1 MFEREWVSLAS
12 IQSMISPTEE
22 EYQQNLSL
30 LKTKIPLNRWN
41 QSEFRKEMIK
51 PDLEEAIRSLMRF
64 QRDVEYTVSE
74 AIRIIELK
82 DKHMPS
88 KPTYLLGALLGP
100 PAGIDYPQSRKI
112 KEPKVYDRLVEIGN
126 RITNVLGKETGN
138 IIYELKCSIKNV
150 LVNENM
156 TARNYWIHAH
166 DLFEEAHVDIIEFEE
181 ELKFL
186 ALILAYPIA
195 KKIELKS
202 LLSLEGFDGVEQKLE
217 EVDINISVKHW
228 RDVISRCRDSVE
240 LFCATL
246 RKVKLDEESEK
257 RFAND
262 LTALNKKGVIDEAEQ
277 KLINGVYSF
286 LSVKGSPDYDETKVT
301 PYNAEIAVE
310 ETYSLLEMLLE
321 INKRKVH

>member
-1 MFEREWVSLAS
+1 MFERQWVSLAS

-64 QRDVEYTVSE
+64 QRNVEYTVSE
-74 AIRIIELK
+74 AIRIIDLK

-88 KPTYLLGALLGP
+88 KPTYLLEALLGP
-100 PAGIDYPQSRKI
+100 PAGQSRKI

-126 RITNVLGKETGN
+126 RITNVFGKETRN
-138 IIYELKCSIKNV
+138 IIYDLKCSLKNV

-156 TARNYWIHAH
+156 TARDYWVHAH

-186 ALILAYPIA
+186 ALVLAYPMA

-217 EVDINISVKHW
+217 EVDINISAKHW
-228 RDVISRCRDSVE
+228 RDVISRCRDSIE

-246 RKVKLDEESEK
+246 RKVKLGEGSEK
-257 RFAND
+257 RFTND
-262 LTALNKKGVIDEAEQ
+262 LTALIKKGVIDEAEQ

-286 LSVKGSPDYDETKVT
+286 LSVKGSHDYDETKVT

>member
-1 MFEREWVSLAS
+1 MAS

-41 QSEFRKEMIK
+41 QSEFRKEIIK

-64 QRDVEYTVSE
+64 QRNVEYTVSE
-74 AIRIIELK
+74 AMRIVDLK

-88 KPTYLLGALLGP
+88 KPTYLLEGLLGP
-100 PAGIDYPQSRKI
+100 PVGIDSQSRKI

-126 RITNVLGKETGN
+126 RITNDLGKKTGN
-138 IIYELKCSIKNV
+138 IIYELKSSLKNV
-150 LVNENM
+150 LVNDNV

-166 DLFEEAHVDIIEFEE
+166 DQFEEAHVDIIEFEE

-186 ALILAYPIA
+186 ALVFAYPIA

-202 LLSLEGFDGVEQKLE
+202 QLSLEGFDGVEQKLE
-217 EVDINISVKHW
+217 EADTNISVKHW
-228 RDVISRCRDSVE
+228 KDVISRCRDSIE

-257 RFAND
+257 RFASD
-262 LTALNKKGVIDEAEQ
+262 LISLNKKGVIDEAEQ

-286 LSVKGSPDYDETKVT
+286 LSVKGSHDYDETKVT

>member
-1 MFEREWVSLAS
+1 LAS

-64 QRDVEYTVSE
+64 QRNVEYTVSE
-74 AIRIIELK
+74 AMRVVDSK
-82 DKHMPS
+82 DKHMPN
-88 KPTYLLGALLGP
+88 KPTYLHEGFLGP
-100 PAGIDYPQSRKI
+100 PVGIDSQSRKM

-126 RITNVLGKETGN
+126 RITDDLGKKTGN
-138 IIYELKCSIKNV
+138 IIYELKSSLKNV
-150 LVNENM
+150 LATDNL
-156 TARNYWIHAH
+156 TAKNYWIHAH
-166 DLFEEAHVDIIEFEE
+166 DQFEEAHVDIIEFEE
-181 ELKFL
+181 ELRFL
-186 ALILAYPIA
+186 ALVFAYPIA

-202 LLSLEGFDGVEQKLE
+202 QLSLEGFDGVERKLE
-217 EVDINISVKHW
+217 EVDTNISVKHW
-228 RDVISRCRDSVE
+228 KDVISRCRDSIE

-246 RKVKLDEESEK
+246 RKVKLGEESEK
-257 RFAND
+257 RFTND
-262 LTALNKKGVIDEAEQ
+262 LIALNKKSVIDEAEQ

-286 LSVKGSPDYDETKVT
+286 LSEKGSHDYDETKVT

-321 INKRKVH
+321 INKRKVR

>member
-1 MFEREWVSLAS
+1 
-12 IQSMISPTEE
+12 MISPTEE
-22 EYQQNLSL
+22 EYQQNLTL

-64 QRDVEYTVSE
+64 QRNIEYTVSE
-74 AIRIIELK
+74 AVRIIDLK
-82 DKHMPS
+82 EKHMPS
-88 KPTYLLGALLGP
+88 KPTYLLETLRGP
-100 PAGIDYPQSRKI
+100 PAGTDSPQSRKI

-166 DLFEEAHVDIIEFEE
+166 DLFEETHVDIIEFEE

-202 LLSLEGFDGVEQKLE
+202 LISLEGFDGVEQKLE

-228 RDVISRCRDSVE
+228 RDVISRCKDSIE

-246 RKVKLDEESEK
+246 RKVKLHEESEK

>member
-1 MFEREWVSLAS
+1 LAS

-22 EYQQNLSL
+22 EYQQNLL
-30 LKTKIPLNRWN
+30 LLTTKIPLNRWN

-64 QRDVEYTVSE
+64 QRNVEYTVSE
-74 AIRIIELK
+74 AIRIIDLK

-88 KPTYLLGALLGP
+88 KPTYLLEALLGP
-100 PAGIDYPQSRKI
+100 PAGQSRKI

-126 RITNVLGKETGN
+126 RITNVLGKDTRN
-138 IIYELKCSIKNV
+138 IIYDLKCSLKNV

-156 TARNYWIHAH
+156 TARDYWVHAH

-217 EVDINISVKHW
+217 EVDINISAKHW
-228 RDVISRCRDSVE
+228 RDVISRCRDSIE

-246 RKVKLDEESEK
+246 RKVKLGEGSEK
-257 RFAND
+257 RFTND
-262 LTALNKKGVIDEAEQ
+262 LTALIKKGVIDEAEQ

-286 LSVKGSPDYDETKVT
+286 LSVKGSHDYDETKVT